1 MSLRSFHVFFITV
14 ALGLLLFMAWWSG
27 TRVMSGHNGQ
37 SLAMVICAG
46 AGLLAGL
53 PYLAWFLR
61 KTKQV

>member
-14 ALGLLLFMAWWSG
+14 ALGLLLFMTYWSG
-27 TRVMSGHNGQ
+27 TRVLAGQNGT

-46 AGLLAGL
+46 AGLLAGF